1 MKICIVHYRV
11 GELDG
16 VSLEM
21 DKWRQVLT
29 QLGHDVC
36 YLAGT
41 IGNTDG
47 YIIPDLSFDFEP
59 VSVIQSNA
67 FDEFVDFNSEEEF
80 EYEIVQLKKRVKQK
94 IKIYIDNYQISLI
107 ITNNLF
113 SLPLNLPAS
122 LALAEVIEENSLG
135 CINISHDFYW
145 ERTKYQPTI
154 SLIQK
159 YLNEIFPP
167 IDPKIK
173 HVVINSIAQKE
184 LKQRKGLEAAVIPNV
199 FDFNGKSW
207 KEDNFNSDLRNK
219 LGIDRNDIIIL
230 QATRIVR
237 RKGIEL
243 IIDLVTQLNQQ
254 ENLKQLRE
262 KPLYDGRNF
271 SSNNNIVLVM
281 PNIIESFETEYK
293 ETIESKLKD
302 NHIEYRFCNDLF
314 KSTRNSEPDKKYTLW
329 DSYVH
334 ADIVSFPSL
343 QEGWGNQF
351 LEAIKARL
359 PIVVFEYEV
368 YKTDIRDA
376 GFETISLGS
385 KIEGYDKNGLVKIS
399 SYVLNKAAEKTIRF
413 LQNLEY
419 RERIVTKN
427 HSIGL
432 EKYSLNA
439 LKSYIKLLMENL

>member
-1 MKICIVHYRV
+1 MKICIAHFRI

-21 DKWRQVLT
+21 EKWRRVLS
-29 QLGHDVC
+29 QLGHEVY

-47 YIIPDLSFDFEP
+47 YLIPDLSIDFKP
-59 VSVIQSNA
+59 VFMIQSNA
-67 FDEFVDFNSEEEF
+67 FTEFVDFNSEEEF
-80 EYEIVQLKKRVKQK
+80 ESEIVQLKKRVKQK
-94 IKIYIDNYQISLI
+94 IEIYINNYQIDLI
-107 ITNNLF
+107 VTNNIF

-122 LALAEVIEENSLG
+122 LALAEVIEEKSLD

-145 ERTKYQPTI
+145 ERTKYRPTVT
-154 SLIQK
+154 LVQK
-159 YLNEIFPP
+159 YLDELFPP
-167 IDPKIK
+167 KYPKIK
-173 HVVINSIAQKE
+173 QVVINSIAQKN
-184 LKQRKGLEAAVIPNV
+184 LKQKKGMEAVVIPNV
-199 FDFNGKSW
+199 FYFKEKTW
-207 KEDNFNSDLRNK
+207 KKDKFNSDLRNK
-219 LGIDRNDIIIL
+219 LRIDPNDIFIL

-243 IIDLVTQLNQQ
+243 IIDLIAQLNQQ

-262 KPLYDGRNF
+262 KSLYDGRNF

-281 PNIIESFETEYK
+281 PNIIENFETEYK

-302 NHIEYRFCNDLF
+302 NNIEYRFCNYLF
-314 KSTRNSEPDKKYTLW
+314 DSTRTSEPDKKYTLW

-359 PIVVFEYEV
+359 PIVIFEYEV
-368 YKTDIRDA
+368 YKTDIGGT

-385 KIEGYDKNGLVKIS
+385 KIEGYDKNGLVKIP
-399 SYVLNKAAEKTIRF
+399 SYVLNKAAEKTIHF
-413 LQNLEY
+413 LQNPEY

-439 LKSYIKLLMENL
+439 LKSYIILLMENL